1 MRHPAPRPPFLTRLM
16 FAIPIFG
23 PILREISEGREGAMI
38 WFAAS
43 LAGLVAVLALSFGLA
58 GLVAGM
64 LFMTLVMFLL
74 IATIAK
80 G

>member
-1 MRHPAPRPPFLTRLM
+1 MRHPAPRPPLFTRIL
-16 FAIPIFG
+16 FAIPVFG
-23 PILREISEGREGAMI
+23 RILREINEGRDGAFV

-43 LAGLVAVLALSFGLA
+43 LAGLVGVLALGFGLA